1 MLTFCK
7 QGQHV
12 IAAVSNSNWSK
23 TVAPKAL
30 RVKAVCGS

>member
-1 MLTFCK
+1 MLIFCK
-7 QGQHV
+7 QGLHV

-23 TVAPKAL
+23 NLASKAL